1 MKRIFLF
8 LLIVVMPVSGRALTL
23 QEAVSVGLKK
33 NLELSAAEKQQD
45 AARAEA
51 SGQMRDF
58 FPKLLAEGKYMD
70 LTDQGSMEIPQG
82 AYNMGVPMTPIP
94 AYDVATYLNDKT
106 MHDYSFTLAQPI
118 LGLYKINK
126 AWRLK
131 KKIAA
136 IAGADVG
143 VLKHKVTMDVIEAFC
158 HVKMVEK
165 KIDLAKTNI
174 TELTAH
180 LARIQS
186 LHRVGHVLDRD
197 LFQVQLGLDNARL
210 ELEIAERER
219 LLAIEKLFWVMGGE
233 VEPPVFD
240 EPVVELPMDVGVNDV
255 DAARFVKS
263 GLQNRWE
270 MKKAVEAV
278 KAAGLQVG
286 LAVSEYLPELNVFA
300 RYTEQDGDH
309 SLPDKNTIVGV
320 EVTAT
325 LFEWGKTGKQK
336 TAAGMRLDSA
346 RKNLENA
353 KEMIR
358 LDVLLALKTFEDSR
372 SRHRLADQSLTLA
385 EESLRI
391 TQKQYEAGRATITD
405 LLNDQTVFHQAR
417 TDLALVADQMIID
430 YAAVRTAAG
439 MPPLPDMDINESR
452 YTGDTY

>member
-1 MKRIFLF
+1 MKRTFLF
-8 LLIVVMPVSGRALTL
+8 LLIVLLPVSGRALTL
-23 QEAVSVGLKK
+23 QEAVAVGLQK
-33 NLELSAAEKQQD
+33 NLELSAAKMD
-45 AARAEA
+45 RSAARAEA

-58 FPKLLAEGKYMD
+58 FPKILGEGRYMD

-94 AYDVATYLNDKT
+94 AYDVVTYLNDKT
-106 MHDYSFTLAQPI
+106 MHDFSFTLAQPI

-143 VLKHKVTMDVIEAFC
+143 ILKHKVAMDVIEAFC
-158 HVKMVEK
+158 RVKMVEK

-174 TELTAH
+174 KELNAH
-180 LARIQS
+180 LARIES

-197 LFQVQLGLDNARL
+197 LFQVRLGLDNARL
-210 ELEIAERER
+210 ELEIADRER
-219 LLAIEKLFWVMGGE
+219 LLAVEKLFWVMGGP
-233 VEPPVFD
+233 VEPSVFS
-240 EPVVELPMDVGVNDV
+240 EPVIDVPMDVGADNI
-255 DAARFVKS
+255 DATRFVKS
-263 GLQNRWE
+263 GLENRWE

-278 KAAGLQVG
+278 KAGGLQVG
-286 LAVSEYLPELNVFA
+286 LAVSDYLPELNVFA
-300 RYTEQDGDH
+300 RYTEQEGDN
-309 SLPDKNTIVGV
+309 SLPDKNTFVGL

-325 LFEWGKTGKQK
+325 LFEWGKTGKRK
-336 TAAGMRLDSA
+336 AAAGMRLDSA

-358 LDVLLALKTFEDSR
+358 LDVLLALKTFKDSR
-372 SRHRLADQSLTLA
+372 SRHRLADQSLRLA
-385 EESLRI
+385 QESLRI

-417 TDLALVADQMIID
+417 TDLTLVAYQMIID
-430 YAAVRTAAG
+430 YAAVRAAAG
-439 MPPLPDMDINESR
+439 MAPLPDMNMNESR
-452 YTGDTY
+452 YTGDT